1 MKKFRLIICI
11 CLVLVGQSFAQ
22 TEYGIRAGL
31 NYTTMFGKFVDS
43 ALIFVD
49 GGKKAERRFMPA
61 YHIGVYMRMPFS
73 EQFYFQP
80 ELMISK
86 KGFKN
91 KITDVTR
98 VGNPDGSEE
107 LTVNYF
113 NEFFYGETNLLFGA
127 RLNDNWHFRIGPQI
141 GYLFE
146 ARRRVENEIQDFN
159 TIDGFRLSANAI
171 RKTLIDDFV
180 RGGLT
185 PEEAAAQ
192 YEATIASYKGQF
204 LYKKRR
210 PAIGLMTGIGYEFDF
225 GLNINFNAD
234 FMLVNPYRL
243 EASKDL
249 KNFFG
254 GQLKPETET
263 IFRNLN
269 FQLSVGYTL
278 APHTWYRFT
287 HRNGAPKRR

>member
-1 MKKFRLIICI
+1 MKKSNLIIFLCF
-11 CLVLVGQSFAQ
+11 LWAGQSFAQ

-61 YHIGVYMRMPFS
+61 YHVGAYLRIPIN
-73 EQFYFQP
+73 EQMYFQP

-98 VGNPDGSEE
+98 VGNPTGSEE

-127 RLNDNWHFRIGPQI
+127 RLNENWHFRIGPQI

-146 ARRRVENEIQDFN
+146 ARRRVENEVQDFN
-159 TIDGFRLSANAI
+159 TIDAFRLSANAI
-171 RKTLIDDFV
+171 RTTLIDDFV

-185 PEEAAAQ
+185 QEEAVAK
-192 YEATIASYKGQF
+192 YNATIASYQGQF

-225 GLNINFNAD
+225 GLSINFNAD
-234 FMLVNPYRL
+234 FMLVNPYRMV
-243 EASKDL
+243 ASGDL

-254 GQLKPETET
+254 GPLKPETET

-269 FQLSVGYTL
+269 FQLSVGYTI
-278 APHTWYRFT
+278 APHTWYRNT
-287 HRNGAPKRR
+287 HRRR

>member
-1 MKKFRLIICI
+1 MKKSNIIAFI
-11 CLVLVGQSFAQ
+11 CLLWAFQSYSQ

-61 YHIGVYMRMPFS
+61 YHVGAYLRIPIN
-73 EQFYFQP
+73 EQMYFQP

-98 VGNPDGSEE
+98 VGNPTGSEE

-127 RLNDNWHFRIGPQI
+127 RLNENWHFRIGPQI

-146 ARRRVENEIQDFN
+146 ARRRVENEVQDFN
-159 TIDGFRLSANAI
+159 TIDAFRLSANAI
-171 RKTLIDDFV
+171 RSTLIDDFV
-180 RGGLT
+180 RSGLT
-185 PEEAAAQ
+185 QEEALAK
-192 YEATIASYKGQF
+192 YNSTIASYQGQF

-210 PAIGLMTGIGYEFDF
+210 PAIGLMTGVGYEFDF
-225 GLNINFNAD
+225 GLSVNFNAD

-243 EASKDL
+243 TASDNVR
-249 KNFFG
+249 NFFG
-254 GQLKPETET
+254 GPLKPETET

-269 FQLSVGYTL
+269 FQLSVGYTI
-278 APHTWYRFT
+278 APHTWYRNT
-287 HRNGAPKRR
+287 HRRR